1 MSEKTFIVSSV
12 DRHWGEI
19 ALWHLR
25 PLLADHSAH
34 VLKAETGS
42 WETVAVSDIT
52 TLQSA

>member
-1 MSEKTFIVSSV
+1 MSEKTFIVRSV

-25 PLLADHSAH
+25 PLLVDHSAH

-42 WETVAVSDIT
+42 WETVAVSGIT